1 MRFDGKIALVTG
13 GSAGIGLATARRLR
27 GEGATVVI
35 TGRDQARLDTAA
47 DALGDVLAVR
57 GDAARPDELDA
68 LMSTIRDRFGGLDVV
83 FANAG
88 AAAFRPN
95 AEITE
100 AEFDRVADSNF
111 KAAFFT
117 VQKAVPLVRGP
128 ASIVLNASWAVHRGV
143 PGSAVYAAAK
153 AAAHNLARTYAAEL
167 AGTGIRVNSVSPGYI
182 ATGSF
187 RENVSAEARAVAAA
201 AVATGRLGTPEDVA
215 AVVAFLASEDAA
227 YVNGQDLPVDGG
239 LIAVS
244 PAPML

>member
-27 GEGATVVI
+27 DEGARVVI
-35 TGRDQARLDTAA
+35 TGRDQARLEAA
-47 DALGDVLAVR
+47 AGANVLAAR
-57 GDAARPDELDA
+57 GDASRPDDLDA
-68 LMSTIRDRFGGLDVV
+68 VMDTIRDRFGGLDVV

-117 VQKAVPLVRGP
+117 VQKSVPLLRSP

-153 AAAHNLARTYAAEL
+153 AAAHNLAPAYAAEL

-187 RENVSAEARAVAAA
+187 REHVSTEAQVVAAA
-201 AVATGRLGTPEDVA
+201 AVAAGRLGTPEDVA

-227 YVNGQDLPVDGG
+227 YVNGQDLLVDGG
-239 LIAVS
+239 LITTT